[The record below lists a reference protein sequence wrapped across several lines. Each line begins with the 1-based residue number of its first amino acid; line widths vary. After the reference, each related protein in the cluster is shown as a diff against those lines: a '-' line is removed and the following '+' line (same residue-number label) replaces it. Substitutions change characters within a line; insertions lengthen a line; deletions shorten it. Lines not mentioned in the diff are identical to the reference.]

1 MQVHVL
7 LFAAFREA
15 VGAPR
20 LDLEVPSGTTLR
32 QVFALLE
39 RRYPRL
45 APLLPYTTYAR
56 NREVVDGDTVVGAGD
71 EIVFLQPASG
81 GSHD

>member
-1 MQVHVL
+1 MRVHVL

-20 LDLEVPSGTTLR
+20 LELDVPEGTTVR
-32 QVFALLE
+32 QVFTLLE
-39 RRYPRL
+39 VSHPRL
-45 APLLPYTTYAR
+45 GPLLPYTTYAR
-56 NREVVDGDTVVGAGD
+56 NREVVDADAVVSGGD

-81 GSHD
+81 GAG

>member
-1 MQVHVL
+1 MQIHVL

-20 LDLEVPSGTTLR
+20 LDLEVAEGATVGE
-32 QVFALLE
+32 VFSQLE
-39 RRYPRL
+39 AVHPRL
-45 APLLPYTTYAR
+45 AVLRPYTTYAR
-56 NREVVDGDTVVGAGD
+56 NREVVDADTPVTASD

-81 GSHD
+81 GMR